1 MDVQGILVK
10 KTKEASGVS
19 KRTGREWRTA
29 EFLIE
34 IPGRFA
40 QKLIV
45 QVRNTEGGRIAF
57 FEKHIGMEV
66 SVSFDFVAHEYEGNW
81 YNQLDAWGIAPAKP
95 AGNAAG
101 TKIRFYS
108 AALTVYLVTPT
119 TVSPSICSAVGRS
132 NSTVTFLPVNT

>member
-45 QVRNTEGGRIAF
+45 QVRNTEGSRIAF

-81 YNQLDAWGIAPAKP
+81 YNQLDAWGIAPAAKTT
-95 AGNAAG
+95 GTVTNTAG
-101 TKIRFYS
+101 T
-108 AALTVYLVTPT
+108 VTH
-119 TVSPSICSAVGRS
+119 AVG
-132 NSTVTFLPVNT
+132 TVPVEGKEFQDNNGEPLPFV

>member
-1 MDVQGILVK
+1 MDVVGILVK

-29 EFLIE
+29 DFLIE

-95 AGNAAG
+95 AGNTAG
-101 TKIRFYS
+101 TI
-108 AALTVYLVTPT
+108 AE
-119 TVSPSICSAVGRS
+119 AVG
-132 NSTVTFLPVNT
+132 TVQTDGPEFQDNEGKPLPFI